1 MMNTSDKTP
10 GAHLAPLVYAWL
22 ALVMFTL
29 LSLGLGQW
37 FHGATWLP
45 ILVAAIVWLKGM
57 LVARQFI
64 ELPLAHPF
72 IAWVLRVFIAFTPLA
87 LLVTAFFG
95 AQFARWTTL

>member
-1 MMNTSDKTP
+1 MMNASDKTP
-10 GAHLAPLVYAWL
+10 SAHLAPLVYAWL

-95 AQFARWTTL
+95 GQFARWTTL